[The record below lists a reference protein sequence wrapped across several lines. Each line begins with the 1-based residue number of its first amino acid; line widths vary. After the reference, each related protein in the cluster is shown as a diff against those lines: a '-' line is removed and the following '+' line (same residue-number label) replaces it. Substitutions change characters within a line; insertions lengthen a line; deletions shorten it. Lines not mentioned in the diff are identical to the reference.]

1 MLTLESNHKP
11 AAHCG
16 RRNAGP
22 ATPDCAMETTMPR
35 LLRAVRDN
43 VSDIVAAVAASAY
56 FFGFLGTLYAAL
68 AKLAY

>member
-1 MLTLESNHKP
+1 MLSLERNHKP

-22 ATPDCAMETTMPR
+22 ATPDRTMETTMPR
-35 LLRAVRDN
+35 LLRAARDN

-56 FFGFLGTLYAAL
+56 FFGFVSALYAAL